1 MKYSDLVFSCKP
13 TIYHV
18 QGDLWFGNEDL
29 MTPDGTAKF
38 DRMGHLKTTL
48 FTLLCDE
55 NYKIEY
61 TDFLLLF
68 SSDPEPGNGKPR
80 FYLSVSLDCSLDCSL
95 DWGGGLQPKENRT
108 LPQI

>member
-1 MKYSDLVFSCKP
+1 MLRLEIKHDPLSYFMNDHNSQRQYPCFMFYSRLLTMRFSQT
-13 TIYHV
+13 TILSI

-38 DRMGHLKTTL
+38 DRLGYLKITL

-68 SSDPEPGNGKPR
+68 ASDPEPGNG
-80 FYLSVSLDCSLDCSL
+80 
-95 DWGGGLQPKENRT
+95 
-108 LPQI
+108 

>member
-1 MKYSDLVFSCKP
+1 
-13 TIYHV
+13 
-18 QGDLWFGNEDL
+18 

-38 DRMGHLKTTL
+38 DRMGHLKTRL

-80 FYLSVSLDCSLDCSL
+80 FYLDVSMEFKRPAKAGVTHQLIA
-95 DWGGGLQPKENRT
+95 Q
-108 LPQI
+108 